1 MLDNRL
7 VAAVVGGAC
16 VLAAGTGAFVAT
28 RMNAVPT
35 ETVTAAVPAADAV
48 TETEAVVE
56 PAGPAAPAVAPVS
69 NLTPE
74 GDPAPRR
81 AEPPPRSSRRV
92 ERPRPAPRRASAP
105 ARPAAS
111 PAAPPAPSTPPPPSP
126 APEAVLTESLPL
138 DRPIEVREP
147 PRPVFEELVIPSD
160 SVIGLRIENTVS
172 TETALVEDE
181 VEARVT
187 RDVMVGSRVALPT
200 GSRVIGHVTMV
211 ERGGKV
217 KERARLGVRFHTLV
231 LADGTTL
238 PIQTETVFR
247 EGDSPAKASSAKIG
261 GAAIGGAV
269 LGAILGGTKG
279 AIIGGSTGAAGGTAA
294 VMAGGRKPATLP
306 GGTTV
311 TVRVLSP
318 VTVTVER

>member
-1 MLDNRL
+1 MLDTRL
-7 VAAVVGGAC
+7 AAVLIGGAC
-16 VLAAGTGAFVAT
+16 VLAAGTGSFVAT
-28 RMNAVPT
+28 RMNAVPA
-35 ETVTAAVPAADAV
+35 ETVAAEAPAPELPPVTDTEAIVEPLAPVAASNLTPAADAD
-48 TETEAVVE
+48 
-56 PAGPAAPAVAPVS
+56 AAPVR
-69 NLTPE
+69 
-74 GDPAPRR
+74 PA
-81 AEPPPRSSRRV
+81 V
-92 ERPRPAPRRASAP
+92 ERPRPARRPASPPARTEARVRDATPEPAP
-105 ARPAAS
+105 AVAPPPPRAPAAENL
-111 PAAPPAPSTPPPPSP
+111 PLERPIEIGEPPAPRHVY
-126 APEAVLTESLPL
+126 E
-138 DRPIEVREP
+138 EV
-147 PRPVFEELVIPSD
+147 VVPSD
-160 SVIGLRIENTVS
+160 SVIGLQIENTVS
-172 TETALVEDE
+172 TETARVEDE

-211 ERGGKV
+211 EPGGKV

-231 LADGTTL
+231 LADGSTL
-238 PIQTETVFR
+238 PIQTDTVFR

-261 GAAIGGAV
+261 GAAVGGAV
-269 LGAILGGTKG
+269 IGAILGGTKG